1 MLLLELIYKQREVYQ
16 ECVIIVKRV
25 SEIESSELKR
35 QRETEFVF
43 VCMCAR
49 MLEHAEYR
57 RTKFRTYLPL
67 TAQLTFIGSGVPLD
81 EILKLVQLSIEER
94 GRRHFVPKQMR
105 RVWV

>member
-1 MLLLELIYKQREVYQ
+1 MCNNCEKSVRN
-16 ECVIIVKRV
+16 RV
-25 SEIESSELKR
+25 ERVE
-35 QRETEFVF
+35 ETERDRVCVCVH